1 MAKSIKVENKVL
13 ITAEIVDIVRLL
25 SEDKSVLQIAEI
37 LKINRRTLEAKLI
50 LIKKECG
57 VKTLQGMVGLFF
69 RNKLIK

>member
-1 MAKSIKVENKVL
+1 MAKLIKVENKVL
-13 ITAEIVDIVRLL
+13 ITAEMVEIVVLL

-37 LKINRRTLEAKLI
+37 LEVNRRTLEAKMM